1 MPASVFIPQLSP
13 LYWHKLY
20 CFYYVAHFG
29 SYSKAAKVLHVTQSS
44 LSRAVKA
51 LEQRLNTILLVRN
64 SRHVSL
70 TSGGENI
77 MEDVQMIL
85 EKLKK
90 IEGYSKQP
98 AIKDPQ
104 SIIVSVEEALLCD
117 YLLKPLLSFQKSR
130 PDLKLEVQSMACLG
144 PAPPATHVIS
154 IGLDLEKNSKRIQK
168 PLLGFQS
175 TLYASQS
182 YLQSS
187 EPPLTLED
195 LSKHRLLLLNET
207 IPSIF
212 EDMNW
217 HDSLLKKKACQNVA
231 RCMVYTSEHLFN
243 MATAGF
249 GIMAWVKDHPYL
261 KASPLTEILEG
272 VSRLYGP
279 QSQAYFACEDP
290 SFKTEGVQALY
301 LYLKEYCEA
310 FSKHG

>member
-1 MPASVFIPQLSP
+1 MSAAVFIPQLSP

-70 TSGGENI
+70 TSGGKNMI
-77 MEDVQMIL
+77 GDVQMIL

-90 IEGYSKQP
+90 IEDYSKQP
-98 AIKDPQ
+98 TIKDPE
-104 SIIVSVEEALLCD
+104 SMMVSVEEPLLCD
-117 YLLKPLLSFQKSR
+117 YLLEPLLSFQKSR
-130 PDLKLEVQSMACLG
+130 PDLKLEIRSMAYLG
-144 PAPPATHVIS
+144 PLPFANHVIS
-154 IGLDLEKNSKRIQK
+154 IGLGLGQNSKCIQK
-168 PLLGFQS
+168 PLLRFES
-175 TLYASQS
+175 ALYASRS
-182 YLQSS
+182 YLKGL

-207 IPSIF
+207 IPGIF
-212 EDMNW
+212 DEMNW
-217 HDSLLKKKACQNVA
+217 HDSLLKKKTRQNST
-231 RCMVYTSEHLFN
+231 RCMVHTPEHLFN
-243 MATAGF
+243 MAEAGF
-249 GIMAWVKDHPYL
+249 GIMAWVKGHPYL
-261 KASPLTEILEG
+261 KANPLTEILEG
-272 VSRLYGP
+272 VSRLHGP
-279 QSQAYFACEDP
+279 QNQAYFSCEDP

-310 FSKHG
+310 FSKNG

>member
-1 MPASVFIPQLSP
+1 MPASVFMPQLSP

-51 LEQRLNTILLVRN
+51 LEQRLNTILLVRS

-70 TSGGENI
+70 TLGGKKMI
-77 MEDVQMIL
+77 EDVEMIL

-90 IEGYSKQP
+90 IEGFSKP
-98 AIKDPQ
+98 PTIKDPE
-104 SIIVSVEEALLCD
+104 SIMVSVEEPLLCD

-130 PDLKLEVQSMACLG
+130 PDLKLEIRSMACLG
-144 PAPPATHVIS
+144 PVPPAPHVIF
-154 IGLDLEKNSKRIQK
+154 IGLGLGQSSKRIQK
-168 PLLGFQS
+168 PLLSFQS
-175 TLYASQS
+175 ALYASQS
-182 YLQSS
+182 YLQRW

-207 IPSIF
+207 IPGIF

-217 HDSLLKKKACQNVA
+217 HDALLKKKSRQNIT
-231 RCMVYTSEHLFN
+231 RCMVHTPEHLFN

-249 GIMAWVKDHPYL
+249 GIMAWVKGHPYL
-261 KASPLTEILEG
+261 KANPLTEILED
-272 VSRLYGP
+272 VSQLHGP
-279 QSQAYFACEDP
+279 QRQAYFGCEDP

-310 FSKHG
+310 FSKNR